1 MKTSIKKI
9 RPYIILLTTVFWL
22 YNCKDSGSKV
32 EADPGTQQESQKEVL
47 LIGTFHYNNPGA
59 DVAKTK
65 SFDILNDDSQQE
77 LDDIAHR
84 ISEFNP
90 TKVFVEWEH
99 DEQMQLDSLRKRYAD
114 NTYFTDDS
122 LSDFYRKNEIFQL
135 AFRAAK
141 LGEIEEVIGFDYKTE
156 FPFDSLMVVLEKHEQ
171 VDIQSRIGK
180 MVEVFTSDFDEKI
193 ENGESLLDLTYYLN
207 TEKFRAMSNRF
218 HIEIPLL
225 VGPKDNFIGPYLTSE
240 WYRRNLYMWSLVQK
254 SATDDDRRIMI
265 LAGASH
271 AAMFKDFIDDNTV
284 WSVVE
289 LKAVMEDN

>member
-1 MKTSIKKI
+1 MSNI
-9 RPYIILLTTVFWL
+9 RCYIILLTIAL
-22 YNCKDSGSKV
+22 LSYNCKEAQSKV
-32 EADPGTQQESQKEVL
+32 EDEPKAPQKDQKEVL

-65 SFDILNDDSQQE
+65 SFDILNHGSQQE
-77 LDDIAHR
+77 LDFIASR
-84 ISEFNP
+84 IAEFNP
-90 TKVFVEWEH
+90 TKIFVEWEH
-99 DEQMQLDSLRKRYAD
+99 DEQTELDSLYQRYTQ
-114 NTYFTDDS
+114 NSYFTNDS

-135 AFRAAK
+135 AFRTAK
-141 LGEIEEVIGFDYKTE
+141 HGEVDEVIGFDYKTE

-171 VDIQSRIGK
+171 VDIQSRIAQ

-193 ENGESLLDLTYYLN
+193 ENGESLLNLTYYLN
-207 TEKFRAMSNRF
+207 TDEFREMSNRF
-218 HIEIPLL
+218 HNEIPLL
-225 VGPKDNFIGPYLTSE
+225 VGPKDNFIGPFLTSE

-254 SATDDDRRIMI
+254 STADDDQRIMI

-289 LKAVMEDN
+289 LRTVVED